1 MANLKNTIFG
11 RFFPAVIN
19 TILNEPV
26 SAFHFG
32 SVCASYQAVPGSNLT
47 AGKSNPKN
55 LFSEHALR
63 KNVTAPQKAK
73 KASNDQLTFMRIKN
87 VESKNQM
94 VSL

>member
-11 RFFPAVIN
+11 RFFPAIV
-19 TILNEPV
+19 NEI
-26 SAFHFG
+26 FLFG
-32 SVCASYQAVPGSNLT
+32 GVLSSYQVVPGSNPT
-47 AGKSNPKN
+47 AGKTNPKN